1 MVMEKTPNLTVDAVI
16 IEDDRIVLVKRKNP
30 PFKGMWALPGGF
42 VDYGEVVEDAVQ
54 REAREET
61 GLDVEVSRL
70 SGVYSNPRRDPRGH
84 TVSIVFVC
92 RRVGGVLKASSD
104 AADVG
109 WFPLDDLPDLAF
121 DHRTIIDEAI

>member
-1 MVMEKTPNLTVDAVI
+1 MEKTPNLTVDAVI